1 MGRLA
6 FPKIDNCVELK
17 RKRLIDGTRE
27 AALNDFER
35 PNRRGLREQERAR
48 RAEQQRQRDEALGA
62 LEAAARRRGTADRD
76 DDEDE
81 DPWAA
86 PGRRR
91 GN

>member
-1 MGRLA
+1 MGAGAGRTA
-6 FPKIDNCVELK
+6 TQPGESAD
-17 RKRLIDGTRE
+17 
-27 AALNDFER
+27 ER
-35 PNRRGLREQERAR
+35 PNRLGLREQERAR
-48 RAEQQRQRDEALGA
+48 RAEQQRQRDEA